1 MNIGFPWISALFEF
15 RYGSL
20 RVNHNVPHPP
30 IKSPSSLIMTNLW
43 NYRNSLGNFQD
54 SFGELRLFFK
64 VVGDMDYQTFYF
76 PNFLPSLPVK
86 TLFDWS
92 SWLSLLKRQSLAIR
106 FHTIWFP
113 ATLLSLSINY
123 LSIWSWS
130 AVVDWEGL
138 GDETCNWGWG
148 DCGLHNAALT
158 VVP

>member
-1 MNIGFPWISALFEF
+1 M
-15 RYGSL
+15 
-20 RVNHNVPHPP
+20 VPYEL
-30 IKSPSSLIMTNLW
+30 ITMSPTPHKISLIS
-43 NYRNSLGNFQD
+43 NYDQLMKLSKF
-54 SFGELRLFFK
+54 LRKFSGFVRRSSAIFLL

-158 VVP
+158 VVPYHNKN

>member
-1 MNIGFPWISALFEF
+1 MNIGFPWFYALFEF

-20 RVNHNVPHPP
+20 RVNHNVPH
-30 IKSPSSLIMTNLW
+30 PSSLIMTNLW
-43 NYRNSLGNFQD
+43 NYRNSLGNFQN
-54 SFGELRLFFK
+54 SFGDLRLFFNWWLVTWIIK
-64 VVGDMDYQTFYF
+64 RF
-76 PNFLPSLPVK
+76 PFQIFCLAYLSKLV
-86 TLFDWS
+86 DWS

-113 ATLLSLSINY
+113 TTLLSLSINY

>member
-1 MNIGFPWISALFEF
+1 M
-15 RYGSL
+15 
-20 RVNHNVPHPP
+20 VPYEL
-30 IKSPSSLIMTNLW
+30 ITMSPTPHKISLIS
-43 NYRNSLGNFQD
+43 NYDQLMKLSNSLGNFQD
-54 SFGELRLFFK
+54 SFGDLRLFFK
-64 VVGDMDYQTFYF
+64 FVGDMDYQTFYF

-106 FHTIWFP
+106 FHTIWFS

-148 DCGLHNAALT
+148 DCGLQNAALT